1 MLVNS
6 QHNKKLPRATT
17 CFKFSPRLCQLDMA
31 LIITLW
37 HNTVEMN
44 RFPLP
49 NQFEQS
55 LSPPYVSFNTFKT
68 LLDWLT
74 VEGVPLRLDRSF
86 WHDKFSGSTGSQLM
100 ASLRFLGLLKD
111 TNPLPELENLI
122 QASADTKHL
131 ILKTLLQNS
140 YSFIPFEEL
149 HRATPAM
156 LKTWFKTHPIDG
168 HTLRKAISFFISAS
182 IEADLPISNSIRKMS
197 KYRSKNK
204 TIEPVA
210 KTSHITQSSKSI
222 SNDLIDNPQT
232 NTLAINQSIINLK
245 SGGSLNLSINV
256 NLFEMSDTDRKFVL
270 SVIDLVKNYPS

>member
-1 MLVNS
+1 
-6 QHNKKLPRATT
+6 
-17 CFKFSPRLCQLDMA
+17 
-31 LIITLW
+31 
-37 HNTVEMN
+37 MN
-44 RFPLP
+44 RFPIN

-55 LSPPYVSFNTFKT
+55 VSPPYVSFNTFKT

-74 VEGVPLRLDRSF
+74 VEGVPLKLDRSF

-122 QASADTKHL
+122 QASADTKPL
-131 ILKTLLQNS
+131 ILKALLQNS

-149 HRATPAM
+149 NRATPAM
-156 LKTWFKTHPIDG
+156 LKTWFKTYPIDG

-182 IEADLPISNSIRKMS
+182 IEGHVPLSNSIRKMS
-197 KYRSKNK
+197 KYRSKSK
-204 TIEPVA
+204 PIEHAA
-210 KTSHITQSSKSI
+210 KNFPIDSSTASI
-222 SNDLIDNPQT
+222 SNDLIDASQP
-232 NTLAINQSIINLK
+232 NTLAINQSIINLN
-245 SGGSLNLSINV
+245 SGGSLNLSVNV